1 VDGAEVGV
9 LEESDQ
15 VGLSGLLQGK
25 DGGALEAE
33 IVLEV
38 CGDRNRIRE
47 AEGNRVSGSEMGAA
61 AAKGMK
67 GCIAV
72 LQLCCC

>member
-1 VDGAEVGV
+1 MQCHAAPLSEYLSTNLGHDADALGVDGAEVGV

-25 DGGALEAE
+25 DGRALEAE

-38 CGDRNRIRE
+38 CG
-47 AEGNRVSGSEMGAA
+47 
-61 AAKGMK
+61 
-67 GCIAV
+67 
-72 LQLCCC
+72 